1 MYVLFT
7 VLYWGRV
14 TVSPLPIDGVTVV
27 VAGAELLVVVALLA
41 LLTSVAA
48 LSAFVVPGLFVV
60 GVAVR
65 LVEVVFL
72 FNVEDSAVPVGA
84 TFLLTVDNGVLDD
97 EVTDLLAARLLLRR
111 EEIAPV
117 PAVLLPE
124 RLLAISLLPY

>member
-1 MYVLFT
+1 VYVLFT

-41 LLTSVAA
+41 LLTSVAV

-65 LVEVVFL
+65 LIEVVFL

>member
-1 MYVLFT
+1 VYVLFT
-7 VLYWGRV
+7 VLYWGRA

-41 LLTSVAA
+41 LLTSVAV

-65 LVEVVFL
+65 LIEVVFL

>member
-7 VLYWGRV
+7 VLYWGRA
-14 TVSPLPIDGVTVV
+14 TVSLLPVDGVTVV
-27 VAGAELLVVVALLA
+27 VAGAELLVAVVLFA
-41 LLTSVAA
+41 LLTSVAV

-65 LVEVVFL
+65 LIEVVFL

>member
-1 MYVLFT
+1 M
-7 VLYWGRV
+7 
-14 TVSPLPIDGVTVV
+14 

-41 LLTSVAA
+41 LLTSVAV

-65 LVEVVFL
+65 LIEVVFL

>member
-1 MYVLFT
+1 VYVLFT
-7 VLYWGRV
+7 VLYWGRA
-14 TVSPLPIDGVTVV
+14 TVSLLPVDGVTVV
-27 VAGAELLVVVALLA
+27 VAGAELLVAVVLFA
-41 LLTSVAA
+41 LLTSVAV

-124 RLLAISLLPY
+124 RLLTRSLLPY

>member
-41 LLTSVAA
+41 LLTSVAV

-65 LVEVVFL
+65 LIEVVFL

>member
-1 MYVLFT
+1 VYVLFT
-7 VLYWGRV
+7 VLYWGRA
-14 TVSPLPIDGVTVV
+14 TVSLLPVDGVTVV
-27 VAGAELLVVVALLA
+27 VAGAELLVAVVLFA
-41 LLTSVAA
+41 LLTSVAV
-48 LSAFVVPGLFVV
+48 LSTFVVPGLFVV

-124 RLLAISLLPY
+124 RLLTRSLLPY

>member
-7 VLYWGRV
+7 VLYWGRA
-14 TVSPLPIDGVTVV
+14 TVSLLPVDGVTVV
-27 VAGAELLVVVALLA
+27 VAGAELLVAVVLFA
-41 LLTSVAA
+41 LLTSVAV

-124 RLLAISLLPY
+124 RLLTRSLLPY